1 MSQPNPEPEPAGRAR
16 VYVRHSGAHGA
27 GHVGWGYAV
36 PSGNWAVGAVEK
48 GGIITPP
55 VNDGFWRE
63 EIIDPNPRMRD
74 LVYNAYKE
82 FEVTAPNPTAAR
94 QQEDAIDKRSFS
106 IARHNC
112 MNDTYDV
119 LNAYGAL
126 LPDPDRI
133 WAWRPNDWFREVG
146 GELISL

>member
-1 MSQPNPEPEPAGRAR
+1 M
-16 VYVRHSGAHGA
+16 
-27 GHVGWGYAV
+27 
-36 PSGNWAVGAVEK
+36 GAVEK

-55 VNDGFWRE
+55 LKDGFWRH
-63 EIIDPNPRMRD
+63 EIIDPNPRMRE
-74 LVYNAYKE
+74 LRYNSYKE
-82 FEVTAPNPTAAR
+82 FGVTAPNPTAAR

-119 LNAYGAL
+119 LTAYGAP

-133 WAWRPNDWFREVG
+133 WDWRPNDWFREVVG
-146 GELISL
+146 DLITLTAPGAASA